1 MGMSLENGETFFW
14 PKNFREICFAP
25 HKTQIPIRINPL
37 YRSIHSYV
45 QSLTLPWRF
54 HKREITEETQRRK
67 DITGIFFRGR
77 RPTSRDEVQLY
88 IYFSFLFSPRFPYYI
103 SSRICR
109 QTYIIP
115 RDKSY
120 FTPCFVDNTPFSP
133 RLLLFHLIIRL
144 CYRCTREIEGGGV
157 KTRIILL
164 KFCLRLSPF
173 AILNRSDLHIRGK
186 KFLRRSSRW
195 LMFWK
200 WMIFD

>member
-1 MGMSLENGETFFW
+1 M
-14 PKNFREICFAP
+14 
-25 HKTQIPIRINPL
+25 
-37 YRSIHSYV
+37 
-45 QSLTLPWRF
+45 TLPQARDNGGNTTEKGYHRNF
-54 HKREITEETQRRK
+54 LSRTTTHIT
-67 DITGIFFRGR
+67 
-77 RPTSRDEVQLY
+77 
-88 IYFSFLFSPRFPYYI
+88 FLPVFVGKPI
-103 SSRICR
+103 V
-109 QTYIIP
+109 IP

-186 KFLRRSSRW
+186 KFLRRSSR
-195 LMFWK
+195 
-200 WMIFD
+200 